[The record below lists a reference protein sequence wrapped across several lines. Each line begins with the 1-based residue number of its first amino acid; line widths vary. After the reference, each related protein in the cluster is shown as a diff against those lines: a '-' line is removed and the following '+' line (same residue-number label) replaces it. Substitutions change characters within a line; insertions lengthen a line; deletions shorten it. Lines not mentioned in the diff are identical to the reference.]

1 MARVTLLTKI
11 KRQCRVHFE
20 IKLRGPCAPHW
31 NMQCSSKKVEIVVLT
46 KMQVGKQTAF
56 NFLLE
61 WSYSQAGKRGLQ
73 RNFTAILNKFLKHFK
88 KITVIY

>member
-20 IKLRGPCAPHW
+20 IELRGPCAPHW

-46 KMQVGKQTAF
+46 KMQVVPLCSIRAMNIFSRSRAYIGH
-56 NFLLE
+56 E
-61 WSYSQAGKRGLQ
+61 S
-73 RNFTAILNKFLKHFK
+73 
-88 KITVIY
+88 